1 MTDELKLYQPGESG
15 TCCRC
20 GGGAEG
26 TYYGAAWCSWCLIE
40 DSLGMPPR
48 QAVEDGAHERT
59 SPASDTEESAGAGPG
74 PGDGVESSPAR
85 GTDITHEQAR
95 NVLDALAEEGLTVDR
110 DGFVMPLEPADFG
123 VVPGCEVD
131 GCDGVATAFDGEM
144 IVCSEHA
151 PWRDDATLELELFEA
166 PMCDHPL
173 SREDVEALESI
184 KAAVRRKLGET

>member
-1 MTDELKLYQPGESG
+1 M
-15 TCCRC
+15 
-20 GGGAEG
+20 
-26 TYYGAAWCSWCLIE
+26 IE
-40 DSLGMPPR
+40 DKNSPGMSPG
-48 QAVEDGAHERT
+48 QAVEDGNEERT

-131 GCDGVATAFDGEM
+131 GCEGDAEVLDGDR

-151 PWRDDATLELELFEA
+151 PKVDTETLAL
-166 PMCDHPL
+166 PCDHHPDERGSACEVCL
-173 SREDVEALESI
+173 ACRIGEAVG
-184 KAAVRRKLGET
+184 K